1 MNALQGLNEI
11 PTNRDIIMRNPL
23 RNAMRSVKVEKNKLL
38 DIVRNNQI
46 KHVKEFDES
55 VKDYKK
61 AAIKVAKEHVELA
74 KTGNLDQISKIK
86 AMPQRPTSYEKD
98 YDRAI
103 RMLELSVE
111 DTIELEEDVFNQ
123 LVLDEWSWKNS
134 FTATSALYKS
144 I

>member
-1 MNALQGLNEI
+1 
-11 PTNRDIIMRNPL
+11 MRNPL
-23 RNAMRSVKVEKNKLL
+23 RNAMRSVKVEKNELL
-38 DIVRNNQI
+38 GIVRDNKK

-61 AAIKVAKEHVELA
+61 AAVKVAKEHVDLA
-74 KTGNLDQISKIK
+74 KSGDLDQIARIK
-86 AMPQRPTSYEKD
+86 AMPARPTSYEKD

-111 DTIELEEDVFNQ
+111 STIELEEDIFNQ
-123 LVLDEWSWKNS
+123 LVLDEWHWKHQFVAS
-134 FTATSALYKS
+134 SALYKS